1 MQIRIQN
8 IIRFGEEMEIVDQYY
23 QGEWK
28 EKAGFQY
35 LLYTNEE
42 DEKVALKFSNDE
54 LVMTRF
60 STPKSIMR
68 FNKNEDGGAIIPTPM
83 GIQQFLI
90 TTDLFQLELSRL
102 QVTYRLLTLDGEQ
115 EFANYQ
121 LLVEWAE

>member
-8 IIRFGEEMEIVDQYY
+8 TIRFGEEMEIVDQYY

-68 FNKNEDGGAIIPTPM
+68 FYKMKMVGRSS
-83 GIQQFLI
+83 
-90 TTDLFQLELSRL
+90 QLRWGFSS
-102 QVTYRLLTLDGEQ
+102 
-115 EFANYQ
+115 F
-121 LLVEWAE
+121 